1 MSNLKSL
8 EKDVV
13 LFDLRYLYSKN
24 AMLASPIMGIN
35 PREALAKVSVSH
47 RIAAAVVHVAEDN
60 YVEAIEMLQTL
71 QQRDPG
77 ARDTYEELIK
87 KIADLHN
94 VEPAEDEIVEAIG
107 AGFAALIEAIAFE
120 VKKGGA
126 KK

>member
-24 AMLASPIMGIN
+24 AMMASQVMGIN
-35 PREALAKVSVSH
+35 PREAIAKVSVSH
-47 RIAAAVVHVAEDN
+47 RIAAAVVYVTEDN

-77 ARDTYEELIK
+77 AHDTYEGLIK
-87 KIADLHN
+87 KIADLHDE
-94 VEPAEDEIVEAIG
+94 EPAKDEIVEAIG
-107 AGFAALIEAIAFE
+107 AGFGALMEAIALE